1 MSPMRHP
8 LLLIAAIGAV
18 LVSCSHHGVQDVT
31 VSHAA
36 DSLAV
41 TDPFEVDLS
50 TATEYSRS
58 LDHPLREKAISI
70 CLSLLERDE
79 AKADTQAS
87 ADKRLN
93 VLRVLTET
101 FRNKQDMENWLK
113 YSIEMADL
121 NRTWGYET
129 DALRTEAEIGA
140 VLTRLGRKEEG
151 IAKLNSVLAGLAQ
164 KTPPSLDGLDA
175 WIVTAKRKIN
185 VMDQLGRPLEI
196 IPLAQEII
204 SRLDYYEAHASSF
217 TEDSWR
223 LPPDPKDRGRW
234 CAFYRSQAHAFLARA
249 YALLGDR
256 RKARVELAIFETS
269 EHGSTLS
276 GRVMISSTWKLLG
289 DWNKLLAVDEEL
301 LARMGR
307 DTLNAEYSAILH
319 DRADAASARGHYQEA
334 YNWLSRYTNLQDV
347 LDRQLQESQAQE
359 YAAKYHQKEQE
370 VQIAAAEAES
380 QRRGYIIVI
389 FLIFLFSMALASIHF
404 AYERGVIAQKNQALA
419 RMINEKTPRS
429 SVMQATEPESQ
440 DLFREIDNA
449 IRSERLYANTSLQRQ
464 DILDRWNLRRQ
475 TLNDLM
481 SVYADGDSF
490 PSYINKIRLDE
501 AVEMLRESPSLTIGD
516 IAESVG
522 FTMANF
528 RIQFKQRYGMT
539 PAEFREAQDK
549 KQPA

>member
-1 MSPMRHP
+1 M
-8 LLLIAAIGAV
+8 
-18 LVSCSHHGVQDVT
+18 SCSHRGVQDVT

-41 TDPFEVDLS
+41 TDPFEVDLR
-50 TATEYSRS
+50 TATEYGRS
-58 LDHPLREKAISI
+58 LDRPLREKAISI

-87 ADKRLN
+87 ADKRLS

-101 FRNKQDMENWLK
+101 CRNKRDMENLLK
-113 YSIEMADL
+113 YSIEMAEL
-121 NRTWGYET
+121 NRDWGYEN
-129 DALRTEAEIGA
+129 DALRTEAEIGVVLTLIGRKQEGLDKLNA
-140 VLTRLGRKEEG
+140 VLT
-151 IAKLNSVLAGLAQ
+151 ALAG

-175 WIVTAKRKIN
+175 WIVAAKRKIN
-185 VMDQLGRPLEI
+185 VLDQMEKADEI

-204 SRLDYYEAHASSF
+204 SRLDYYEAHTSAF

-223 LPPDPKDRGRW
+223 LPPDPVDRARW
-234 CAFYRSQAHAFLARA
+234 CAFYRSQAHAFLAKA
-249 YALLGDR
+249 YALQGDR
-256 RKARVELAIFETS
+256 RKARIELAIFETS

-289 DWNKLLAVDEEL
+289 EWNKLLAMDEEL
-301 LARMGR
+301 LSRMEG
-307 DTLNAEYSAILH
+307 DTLNADYASILR

-334 YNWLSRYTNLQDV
+334 YGWLGRYTLLQDK
-347 LDRQLQESQAQE
+347 LDHQTQESQAQE

-370 VQIAAAEAES
+370 VQIAAAKAES
-380 QRRGYIIVI
+380 QRRGYIIII
-389 FLIFLFSMALASIHF
+389 FLIFIFFMAAASLHF
-404 AYERGVIAQKNQALA
+404 AYERGVISQKNQALA
-419 RMINEKTPRS
+419 RMINEKTARAS
-429 SVMQATEPESQ
+429 TLQAAEAESEK
-440 DLFREIDNA
+440 LFREIDTA

-481 SVYADGDSF
+481 SAYADGDSF

-501 AVEMLRESPSLTIGD
+501 AVEMLRESPNLAISD
-516 IAESVG
+516 VAEAVG

-539 PAEFREAQDK
+539 PVEFREVQDGGG
-549 KQPA
+549 

>member
-1 MSPMRHP
+1 MRHP
-8 LLLIAAIGAV
+8 LLLIAAIGTV
-18 LVSCSHHGVQDVT
+18 LASCSHRGVQDVT

-41 TDPFEVDLS
+41 TDPFEVDLR
-50 TATEYSRS
+50 TATEYGRS
-58 LDHPLREKAISI
+58 LDRPLREKAISI

-87 ADKRLN
+87 ADKRLS

-101 FRNKQDMENWLK
+101 CRNKRDMENLLK
-113 YSIEMADL
+113 YSIEMAEL
-121 NRTWGYET
+121 NRDWGYEN
-129 DALRTEAEIGA
+129 DALRTEAEIGVVLTLIGRKQEGLDKLNA
-140 VLTRLGRKEEG
+140 VLT
-151 IAKLNSVLAGLAQ
+151 ALAG

-175 WIVTAKRKIN
+175 WIVAAKRKIN
-185 VMDQLGRPLEI
+185 VLDQMEKADEI

-204 SRLDYYEAHASSF
+204 SRLDYYEAHTSAF

-223 LPPDPKDRGRW
+223 LPPDPKDRARW
-234 CAFYRSQAHAFLARA
+234 CAFYRSQAHAFLAKA
-249 YALLGDR
+249 YALQGDR
-256 RKARVELAIFETS
+256 RKARIELAIFETS

-289 DWNKLLAVDEEL
+289 EWNKLLAMDEEL
-301 LARMGR
+301 LSRMEG
-307 DTLNAEYSAILH
+307 DTLNADYASILR

-334 YNWLSRYTNLQDV
+334 YGWLGRYTLLQDK
-347 LDRQLQESQAQE
+347 LDHQTQESQAQE

-370 VQIAAAEAES
+370 VQIAAAKAES
-380 QRRGYIIVI
+380 QRRGYIIII
-389 FLIFLFSMALASIHF
+389 FLIFIFFMAAASLHF
-404 AYERGVIAQKNQALA
+404 AYERGVISQKNQALA
-419 RMINEKTPRS
+419 RMINEKTARAS
-429 SVMQATEPESQ
+429 TLQAAEAESEK
-440 DLFREIDNA
+440 LFREIDTA
-449 IRSERLYANTSLQRQ
+449 IRSERLYANPSLQRQ

-481 SVYADGDSF
+481 SAYADGDSF

-501 AVEMLRESPSLTIGD
+501 AVEMLRESPNLAISD
-516 IAESVG
+516 VAEAVG

-539 PAEFREAQDK
+539 PVEFREVQDGGGNV
-549 KQPA
+549 

>member
-8 LLLIAAIGAV
+8 LFLIAAIGAI
-18 LVSCSHHGVQDVT
+18 LVSCSHRGVQDVT

-36 DSLAV
+36 DSIAV
-41 TDPFEVDLS
+41 TDPFEVDLR
-50 TATEYSRS
+50 TATEYGRS

-101 FRNKQDMENWLK
+101 FRAKRDMENWLK
-113 YSIEMADL
+113 YSIEMVEL

-140 VLTRLGRKEEG
+140 ALARIGREQEG
-151 IAKLNSVLAGLAQ
+151 LDKLNAVLAGLAQ

-175 WIVTAKRKIN
+175 WIVAAKRKIN
-185 VMDQLGRPLEI
+185 VLDQTNKPEDI

-223 LPPDPKDRGRW
+223 LPPDPMDRGRW
-234 CAFYRSQAHAFLARA
+234 CAFYRSQAHAFLAKA

-256 RKARVELAIFETS
+256 RKARIELAIFETS
-269 EHGSTLS
+269 EHGGTLG
-276 GRVMISSTWKLLG
+276 GRMMVSPVWKLLG
-289 DWNKLLAVDEEL
+289 EWNKLLAVDEEL
-301 LARMGR
+301 LLRMEG
-307 DTLNAEYSAILH
+307 DTLNADYAAILH

-334 YNWLSRYTNLQDV
+334 YNWLGRYARLQEKLDHQLQD
-347 LDRQLQESQAQE
+347 SQAQE

-370 VQIAAAEAES
+370 VQIAAAKAES

-389 FLIFLFSMALASIHF
+389 FLIFLFSLALASIHF

-429 SVMQATEPESQ
+429 SALQAAEPESQ
-440 DLFREIDNA
+440 VLFQEIDNA
-449 IRSERLYANTSLQRQ
+449 IRSERLYANASLQRQ

-481 SVYADGDSF
+481 AIYADGDSF

-501 AVEMLRESPSLTIGD
+501 AVEMLRESPALTIGE

-539 PAEFREAQDK
+539 PVEFREAQEE
-549 KQPA
+549 KQSV

>member
-1 MSPMRHP
+1 MRHP

-18 LVSCSHHGVQDVT
+18 LVSCSHRGVQDVT

-41 TDPFEVDLS
+41 TDPFEVDLR
-50 TATEYSRS
+50 TATEYGRS
-58 LDHPLREKAISI
+58 LDRPLREKAISI

-87 ADKRLN
+87 ADKRLS

-101 FRNKQDMENWLK
+101 CRNKRDMENLLK
-113 YSIEMADL
+113 YSIEMAEL
-121 NRTWGYET
+121 NRDWGYEN
-129 DALRTEAEIGA
+129 DALRTEAEIGVVLTLIGRKQEGLDKLNA
-140 VLTRLGRKEEG
+140 VLT
-151 IAKLNSVLAGLAQ
+151 ALAG

-175 WIVTAKRKIN
+175 WIVAAKRKIN
-185 VMDQLGRPLEI
+185 VLDQMEKADEI

-204 SRLDYYEAHASSF
+204 SRLDYYEAHTSAF

-223 LPPDPKDRGRW
+223 LPPDPVDRARW
-234 CAFYRSQAHAFLARA
+234 CAFYRSQAHAFLAKA
-249 YALLGDR
+249 YALQGDR
-256 RKARVELAIFETS
+256 RKARIELAIFETS

-289 DWNKLLAVDEEL
+289 EWNKLLAMDEEL
-301 LARMGR
+301 LSRMEG
-307 DTLNAEYSAILH
+307 DTLNADYASILR

-334 YNWLSRYTNLQDV
+334 YGWLGRYTLLQDK
-347 LDRQLQESQAQE
+347 LDHQTQESQAQE

-370 VQIAAAEAES
+370 VQIAAAKAES
-380 QRRGYIIVI
+380 QRRGYIIII
-389 FLIFLFSMALASIHF
+389 FLIFIFFMAAASLHF
-404 AYERGVIAQKNQALA
+404 AYERGVISQKNQALA
-419 RMINEKTPRS
+419 RMINEKTARAS
-429 SVMQATEPESQ
+429 TLQAAEAESEK
-440 DLFREIDNA
+440 LFREIDTA

-481 SVYADGDSF
+481 SAYADGDSF

-501 AVEMLRESPSLTIGD
+501 AVEMLRESPTLAISD
-516 IAESVG
+516 VAEAVG

-539 PAEFREAQDK
+539 PVEFREVQDGGGNV
-549 KQPA
+549 